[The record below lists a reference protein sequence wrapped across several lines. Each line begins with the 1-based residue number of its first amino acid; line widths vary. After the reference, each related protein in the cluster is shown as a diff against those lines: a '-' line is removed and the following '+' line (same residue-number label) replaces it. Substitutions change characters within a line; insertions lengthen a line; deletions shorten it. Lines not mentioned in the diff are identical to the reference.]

1 MKRATGQQKEY
12 VRILLAKL
20 ELPSDRNAVLTYS
33 HRLAFTAV
41 GVWNEQEFAMRLG
54 MRVDAAL
61 DELDMAQCAALIS
74 ILKSQ
79 L

>member
-12 VRILLAKL
+12 VRILLKKL
-20 ELPSDRNAVLTYS
+20 ELPCERTDVLSVS
-33 HRLAFTAV
+33 HRQAFTAI
-41 GVWNEQEFAMRLG
+41 GVWNQQEFSMRIG

-61 DELDMAQCAALIS
+61 DELDVAQCAALIS
-74 ILKSQ
+74 SLKSR